1 MVEMLKYPNVYVN
14 FQFYRGDLTT
24 VTLLMVF
31 NCMIFH
37 INAFGK
43 WGVVVHFLLV
53 FFCLFVCFICFF
65 ALLVSYNLR
74 PLLSGFLSA

>member
-14 FQFYRGDLTT
+14 FQFYCGDLTT

-37 INAFGK
+37 INAFCK
-43 WGVVVHFLLV
+43 WGVVVHFLLL
-53 FFCLFVCFICFF
+53 FFFFFLLFVCLFVFCT
-65 ALLVSYNLR
+65 AGEL
-74 PLLSGFLSA
+74 

>member
-14 FQFYRGDLTT
+14 FQFYCGDLTT

-37 INAFGK
+37 VNAFGK
-43 WGVVVHFLLV
+43 WGVVVHFLFVWV
-53 FFCLFVCFICFF
+53 FFVCLFCT
-65 ALLVSYNLR
+65 AGEL
-74 PLLSGFLSA
+74 

>member
-14 FQFYRGDLTT
+14 FQFYCGDLTT

-43 WGVVVHFLLV
+43 WGVVVHFLLLV
-53 FFCLFVCFICFF
+53 FFWFVCLFVFCT
-65 ALLVSYNLR
+65 AGEL
-74 PLLSGFLSA
+74 

>member
-43 WGVVVHFLLV
+43 WGVVVHFLLG
-53 FFCLFVCFICFF
+53 FLFVCLFYLFF
-65 ALLVSYNLR
+65 ALMVNLR

>member
-14 FQFYRGDLTT
+14 FQFYCGDLTT

-37 INAFGK
+37 VNAFGK
-43 WGVVVHFLLV
+43 TVVVVHFLG
-53 FFCLFVCFICFF
+53 FFLGGLGFF
-65 ALLVSYNLR
+65 ALLVSYNLL

>member
-43 WGVVVHFLLV
+43 WGVVVHFLLGFFFFV
-53 FFCLFVCFICFF
+53 CLFYLFFCTAGEL
-65 ALLVSYNLR
+65 
-74 PLLSGFLSA
+74 